1 MATQRSGTLVTYKDY
16 CNLPDDERYE
26 VIDGELIMVAAPRR
40 VHQASSRNI
49 GTPLDIYVKA
59 NRLGE
64 MYYAP
69 TDVILSDINVV
80 QPDILFVSRER
91 GHVLAD
97 EGIRGAPDLVIEIL
111 SPSTAQLD
119 KVRKREL
126 YARFGVAEYWQVDTD
141 DLSVIV
147 LTLAVYDYETAGVFA
162 LGDSVVSPLLA
173 GFTLEVDEIF
183 AADVLALQETQD

>member
-1 MATQRSGTLVTYKDY
+1 MATQQSRTLVTYEDY

-40 VHQASSRNI
+40 VHQGSSRNI
-49 GTPLDIYVKA
+49 GTPLDTYVKA

-80 QPDILFVSRER
+80 QPDILFVSNARS
-91 GHVLAD
+91 HILVD
-97 EGIRGAPDLVIEIL
+97 EGIRGAPDLVVEIL
-111 SPSTAQLD
+111 SPSTAQD

-126 YARFGVAEYWQVDTD
+126 YARFGVPEYWQADVD
-141 DLSVIV
+141 DLNVLV
-147 LTLAVYDYETAGVFA
+147 LTLAGNDYETAGIYG
-162 LGDSVVSPLLA
+162 LGETLVSSASA
-173 GFTLEVDEIF
+173 GV
-183 AADVLALQETQD
+183 QSGH

>member
-1 MATQRSGTLVTYKDY
+1 MATQRTGTLVTYEDY

-49 GTPLDIYVKA
+49 STLLDIHVKA

-80 QPDILFVSRER
+80 QPDILFVSSARS
-91 GHVLAD
+91 HILAD

-111 SPSTAQLD
+111 SPSTVQLD

-126 YARFGVAEYWQVDTD
+126 YARFRVPEYWQADVDE
-141 DLSVIV
+141 LFVEV
-147 LTLAVYDYETAGVFA
+147 LPLAGDDYETAGIYG
-162 LGDSVVSPLLA
+162 LGKTLISPLLP
-173 GFTLEVDEIF
+173 GFTLDIDEIF
-183 AADVLALQETQD
+183 AI

>member
-1 MATQRSGTLVTYKDY
+1 MATQRSGTLVTYEEY

-26 VIDGELIMVAAPRR
+26 VIDGELIMAPAPRTA
-40 VHQASSRNI
+40 HQRASRKI
-49 GTPLDIYVKA
+49 ATPLDTFVTE
-59 NRLGE
+59 NELGE
-64 MYYAP
+64 VFDAP
-69 TDVILSDINVV
+69 YDVVLSDENVV
-80 QPDILFVSRER
+80 QPDLLFVSSRRSHIITE
-91 GHVLAD
+91 D
-97 EGIRGAPDLVIEIL
+97 NIRGAPDLVIEIL

-147 LTLAVYDYETAGVFA
+147 LTLAGDDYETEGVFG
-162 LGDSVVSPLLA
+162 LGDTVISPLLT

-183 AADVLALQETQD
+183 AA

>member
-1 MATQRSGTLVTYKDY
+1 MATQRSGTLVTYEDY

-40 VHQASSRNI
+40 VHQGTSRNI
-49 GTPLDIYVKA
+49 STPLDIYVKA

-80 QPDILFVSRER
+80 QPDILFVSNSRS
-91 GHVLAD
+91 HILAD

-119 KVRKREL
+119 TVRKREL
-126 YARFGVAEYWQVDTD
+126 YGRFGVAEYWQVDTD
-141 DLSVIV
+141 DLSVVV
-147 LTLAVYDYETAGVFA
+147 LTLADDDYETAGVFG
-162 LGDSVVSPLLA
+162 LGDTLVSPLLTE
-173 GFTLEVDEIF
+173 FRLDVDDIF
-183 AADVLALQETQD
+183 AA

>member
-1 MATQRSGTLVTYKDY
+1 MATQRSGTLVTYEDY

-26 VIDGELIMVAAPRR
+26 IIDGELIMVAAPRR

-49 GTPLDIYVKA
+49 GTPLDTYVKA

-80 QPDILFVSRER
+80 QPDILFVSNARA
-91 GHVLAD
+91 HILAD
-97 EGIRGAPDLVIEIL
+97 EGIRGAPDLVVEIL
-111 SPSTAQLD
+111 SPSTARLD

-126 YARFGVAEYWQVDTD
+126 YARFRVPEYWQADVD
-141 DLSVIV
+141 DLNV
-147 LTLAVYDYETAGVFA
+147 LVLSLAGDDYETVGVYG
-162 LGDSVVSPLLA
+162 LGETLVSPLLP
-173 GFTLEVDEIF
+173 GFTLDIDDIF
-183 AADVLALQETQD
+183 AI